1 MNSRTWYITFAV
13 LFTFSFFYF
22 VAPVQTVSAGDS
34 IKIDE
39 STEHDFFE
47 IQTTVMQIHQ
57 EDNYIIAGEKVI
69 QLLDFRT
76 GRKRFI
82 TMLRNAD
89 GGEISLKTF
98 ARGQKVFIRGFK
110 LSDGT
115 IKARGIYQLPE
126 SVVTS
131 EDLRKLSFVVN
142 VPVWEPI
149 LIK

>member
-1 MNSRTWYITFAV
+1 MNSRTCYITFMV
-13 LFTFSFFYF
+13 LCALLSFCFIS
-22 VAPVQTVSAGDS
+22 VQTIYAGDD

-39 STEHDFFE
+39 STNHDFFE
-47 IQTTVMQIHQ
+47 LQTTVMEVHQ
-57 EDNYIIAGEKVI
+57 KDNYLIAGEKVI

-82 TMLRNAD
+82 TMLRNTD
-89 GGEISLKTF
+89 GEKILLKTF
-98 ARGQKVFIRGFK
+98 ARGQKIFIRGFK

-126 SVVTS
+126 TVVTS
-131 EDLRKLSFVVN
+131 EDLRKLSFVVT

-149 LIK
+149 LVK